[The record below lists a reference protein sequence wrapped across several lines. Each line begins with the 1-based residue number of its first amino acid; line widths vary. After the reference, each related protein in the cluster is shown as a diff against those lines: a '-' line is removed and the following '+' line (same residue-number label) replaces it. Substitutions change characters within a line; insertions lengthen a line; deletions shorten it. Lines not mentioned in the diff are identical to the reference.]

1 MDIDISVLR
10 LLEREKEIPF
20 DDLVNII
27 EAAILAVIRR

>member
-20 DDLVNII
+20 D
-27 EAAILAVIRR
+27 